1 MAVVFLAG
9 AFFAVD
15 FAVEVVLAAV
25 VLRAGLDAVDL
36 LADFLAAVPLL
47 AVDFEAVDLA
57 VADLVAVLLLAVVFL
72 AGEDFFADDCLLAA
86 LLVVEAAFVVVD
98 FAGADARSGVLAV
111 ALGSF
116 LAPETTALR
125 SAPGRNFGTAVFL
138 ARMRAPVWGL
148 RTVRAGRM
156 TFSKAPKPVMATFS
170 PLVTSLVT
178 VSSTASS
185 A

>member
-1 MAVVFLAG
+1 MAFLAG
-9 AFFAVD
+9 AFFAAD
-15 FAVEVVLAAV
+15 FLVEVVLAAV
-25 VLRAGLDAVDL
+25 VLRAGVDVVDL
-36 LADFLAAVPLL
+36 LADFLAAVPLV

-57 VADLVAVLLLAVVFL
+57 VEDLVAVLLLAVDFL
-72 AGEDFFADDCLLAA
+72 AGEDFFAAVCLLAA
-86 LLVVEAAFVVVD
+86 LLAVEADFVAAD
-98 FAGADARSGVLAV
+98 FAAADARTGVLAT

-138 ARMRAPVWGL
+138 ARIRAPVWGL